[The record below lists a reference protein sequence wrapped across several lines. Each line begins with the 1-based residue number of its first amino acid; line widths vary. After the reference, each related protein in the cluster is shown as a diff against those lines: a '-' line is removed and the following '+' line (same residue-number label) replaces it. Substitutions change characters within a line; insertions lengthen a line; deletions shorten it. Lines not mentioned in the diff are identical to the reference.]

1 MEVGIL
7 LSLAIL
13 LFVAKIFGEIAER
26 VKISSMVGEVI
37 AGIVVGPVLGLVMP
51 GPFLA
56 QIASFGIIFLLFIIG
71 MSTNFNAVKS
81 NVYTGSILAI
91 LACGLSFVLGFL
103 AGYLFLNSVMDG
115 IFLGLALF
123 STSTAITMRS
133 VIDVGEFKTKV
144 YDMLLSIDMA
154 DEVLAIL
161 ALSLFTSYITFGS
174 VEIWKAFGLFFVV
187 IGFFLFI
194 VTFGTRIIGRALTV
208 FQGMRN
214 DEIIIALSL
223 AIVFIVAF
231 ASESVYVAAATGAF
245 LAGMAMSKSP
255 ITEPVLI
262 PKMKIIGYGFFIPLF
277 FAYSAVLLD
286 LSAFTTYA
294 WLIVLLVIFGLISK
308 FVGAGIFSGYF
319 GFKRREQNIIG
330 IGMLPR
336 GEYSIL
342 IAQTALVA
350 GIITAQIYTA
360 AIAFVLVSILLTPV
374 LLRLIYGEHSLK
386 TFSNKMSR
394 IRR

>member
-26 VKISSMVGEVI
+26 IKMSSMVGEVI
-37 AGIVVGPVLGLVMP
+37 AGIVVGPVLGLVLP
-51 GPFLA
+51 GDFLS

-71 MSTNFNAVKS
+71 LSTNFESVKS

-91 LACGLSFVLGFL
+91 LACGLSFTLGFL
-103 AGYLFLNSVMDG
+103 AGYILLNSVMNG

-144 YDMLLSIDMA
+144 YDVLLSIDMA

-194 VTFGTRIIGRALTV
+194 VTFGTKIIGRALSI

-214 DEIIIALSL
+214 DEIIVALSL
-223 AIVFIVAF
+223 AIVFIIAF

-294 WLIVLLVIFGLISK
+294 WLIAVLVIFGFISK

-342 IAQTALVA
+342 IAQVALVA

-360 AIAFVLVSILLTPV
+360 AIAFVLISILLTPV
-374 LLRLIYGEHSLK
+374 LLRVMYGEHSLK
-386 TFSNKMSR
+386 TFSSKMSR

>member
-7 LSLAIL
+7 LSLALL
-13 LFVAKIFGEIAER
+13 LFTAKIFGEIAER
-26 VKISSMVGEVI
+26 IKISSMVGEVF
-37 AGIVVGPVLGLVMP
+37 AGIIVGPVLGLVLP
-51 GPFLA
+51 GDFLS
-56 QIASFGIIFLLFIIG
+56 QIAGFGIIFLLFIIG
-71 MSTNFNAVKS
+71 LSTNFESVKK

-91 LACGLSFVLGFL
+91 IGCGLSFIAGFL
-103 AGYLFLNSVMDG
+103 AGYVLLNSFNDG
-115 IFLGLALF
+115 LFLGLALL

-133 VIDVGEFKTKV
+133 IIDVGEIKTKV

-161 ALSLFTSYITFGS
+161 ALSLFTSYITLGG

-194 VTFGTRIIGRALTV
+194 ITFGTKLIGRALGV

-214 DEIIIALSL
+214 DEIIVALSL
-223 AIVFIVAF
+223 AIVFLVAF
-231 ASESVYVAAATGAF
+231 ASENVYVAGATGAF

-255 ITEPVLI
+255 ITEPILI

-286 LSAFTTYA
+286 LTAFTTYA
-294 WLIVLLVIFGLISK
+294 WLIIILVILGFVAK
-308 FVGAGIFSGYF
+308 FFGAGITSGYF
-319 GFKRREQNIIG
+319 GFKRREQNIMG
-330 IGMLPR
+330 IGLLPR

-350 GIITAQIYTA
+350 GFVSAQIYTV
-360 AIAFVLVSILLTPV
+360 AIGFVIISILLTPV
-374 LLRLIYGEHSLK
+374 LLRVMHGEHSLK
-386 TFSNKMSR
+386 TFSGKMSR